1 MLPTR
6 SARLTGNLRDR
17 AQWWDNFDVAV
28 SLNLDPFTFLTEALR
43 ELEVTIGPVAQPAIA
58 EVRVRLTEA
67 AALRSAGDP
76 AAGVDAIRL
85 AMKRLSAL
93 ASQLDPAEGA
103 VMKLIAERFTAAL
116 NLGDKGAAKET
127 VNFMRHRAGDPKDDP
142 DTDW

>member
-1 MLPTR
+1 M
-6 SARLTGNLRDR
+6 
-17 AQWWDNFDVAV
+17 AV
-28 SLNLDPFTFLTEALR
+28 DAANLDAFTPLTAALS
-43 ELEVTIGPVAQPAIA
+43 ELEVTIGPAARPVIA
-58 EVRVRLTEA
+58 EVRTRLTEA
-67 AALRSAGDP
+67 AALRSSGNL
-76 AAGVDAIRL
+76 AAAVDAIRL
-85 AMKRLSAL
+85 AMARLSGL